1 MKEILIYGCSP
12 CHNNLKIQ
20 IISIFTKLN
29 FTEDPN
35 ICLFHFILASC
46 QWDSSRLLII

>member
-1 MKEILIYGCSP
+1 MGVRPVIY
-12 CHNNLKIQ
+12 NNLKIQ

-35 ICLFHFILASC
+35 ICLFHLILASC
-46 QWDSSRLLII
+46 QWDSSRLLNNLTFI